1 VSLLEPVYN
10 PGVSETS
17 DGETR
22 VRYEPDDA
30 GCTVSVLAG
39 EKAVAALRVVRLT
52 MRLRGAF
59 VPMAG
64 IGDVRTHPA
73 HRRQGHAR
81 RLFAATLE
89 HMRQERYA
97 VSLLFGISDFYWR
110 FGYAPVLPEYDVSL
124 STRDAERLVASRP
137 AAGAVAVRPGR
148 PEDGPALLDLYTRAN
163 ARRSGTLRRTAEA
176 FDTRPK
182 PDVQNWWF
190 HPRRYVVAERD
201 GAAAGYVALSGDP
214 SAFRVREI
222 VVPEE
227 HVATAGTALVG
238 ALTEEALARR
248 LERIRLP
255 LPPDEPLMG
264 LLRPVGCK
272 MEVTYPSNSS
282 GMGRIVDLPA
292 LAAALTPALAERA
305 GALPDA
311 TRPGALEL
319 IAPATPEG
327 AAGAEP
333 EMRAS
338 LRWADGPAVTLTLP
352 QAALCQLLH
361 GYRGIDEL
369 RIDYPEAV
377 AAAAAPLVRALL
389 PAGYPHMWSPDHF

>member
-1 VSLLEPVYN
+1 MAEANGAAP
-10 PGVSETS
+10 
-17 DGETR
+17 DGGAIRT
-22 VRYEPDDA
+22 RYEPDDA
-30 GCTVSVLAG
+30 GCTVSVLDG
-39 EKAVAALRVVRLT
+39 ERAVAVLRVIRLT
-52 MRLRGAF
+52 MCLRGAF

-89 HMRQERYA
+89 HMRRERYA

-110 FGYAPVLPEYDVSL
+110 FGYTPVLPEYDASL

-137 AAGAVAVRPGR
+137 AAAAVAVRPGR

-163 ARRSGTLRRTAEA
+163 AARSGTLRRTAEA

-190 HPRRYVVAERD
+190 HPRRYLVAEQD
-201 GAAAGYVALSGDP
+201 GAPQGYAALSGDP
-214 SAFRVREI
+214 SSLRVREI
-222 VVPEE
+222 VVPEA
-227 HVATAGTALVG
+227 HVAGAGTALIG

-272 MEVTYPSNSS
+272 LEVTYPSNAS
-282 GMGRIVDLPA
+282 GMGRIVDLA
-292 LAAALTPALAERA
+292 VLAEALTPELAGRA
-305 GALPDA
+305 AALPDA

-319 IAPATPEG
+319 AATAVADG
-327 AAGAEP
+327 AAGAGP
-333 EMRAS
+333 EQRAT
-338 LRWADGPAVTLTLP
+338 LRWGDGPALAVTLP
-352 QAALCQLLH
+352 QPALCQLLH

-369 RIDYPEAV
+369 RIDHPDAV
-377 AAAAAPLVRALL
+377 DAAAVDAVRALL